1 MKQMSWIERFLSEK
15 GVSKDETFDVE
26 GPEWGI
32 NTIPVHCIV
41 DLYNQ
46 APKHEQAKIT
56 ATLIQLDLRNGDV
69 RHYLKHLAKAVAL

>member
-1 MKQMSWIERFLSEK
+1 MKMGWFERFLSEK
-15 GVSKDETFDVE
+15 GVSKDETFEVE

-46 APKHEQAKIT
+46 APAHEKAKIK
-56 ATLIQLDLRNGDV
+56 ATFVKIDFMNGDV
-69 RHYLKHLAKAVAL
+69 RHFLKHLAKAVAL